1 LEAITSREVLGLLP
15 GRQPEMPEPPD
26 ARRLVRGPYKAPPC
40 RIGATLHDAIRG
52 DIVVVAISRAPIP
65 WPLGRQKPHTKL
77 APIVTTELERA
88 IRTESALAM
97 RYWWD
102 VGKSLVA
109 KWRRELGVPLMN
121 EGTARLW
128 RELTQRRLGE
138 HYGWVPGR
146 RLGMKLSPE
155 RAAELKRR
163 ALAGE
168 NRTAL
173 AAEYRISRQWVSAIV
188 RGVRKV

>member
-1 LEAITSREVLGLLP
+1 
-15 GRQPEMPEPPD
+15 
-26 ARRLVRGPYKAPPC
+26 
-40 RIGATLHDAIRG
+40 
-52 DIVVVAISRAPIP
+52 VAISLAPIP
-65 WPLGRQKPHTKL
+65 WPLGRQRAHAKL

-97 RYWWD
+97 QYWWG
-102 VGKSLVA
+102 VGNWLVS

-121 EGTARLW
+121 EGTSRLW
-128 RELTQRRLGE
+128 RELTRTRLGE
-138 HYGWVPGR
+138 HRGPVPGR
-146 RLGMKLSPE
+146 WLWMKLSAE

-168 NRTAL
+168 SRTAL
-173 AAEYRISRQWVSAIV
+173 AAEFGVSRQWVSAIV